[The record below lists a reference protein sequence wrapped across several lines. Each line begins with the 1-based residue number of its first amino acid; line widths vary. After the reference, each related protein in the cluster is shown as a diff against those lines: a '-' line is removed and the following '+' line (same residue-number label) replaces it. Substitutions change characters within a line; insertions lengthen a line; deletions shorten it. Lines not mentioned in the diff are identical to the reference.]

1 MVGLGLLEPIGIIE
15 GKIQARVA
23 KFLSLKDALM
33 RLARNPSLT
42 VQSEAKELLDRQYAL
57 EKDLQTTLNT
67 INIIKSGA
75 YSITDIATAG
85 GFAYEMENHINAVQK
100 LQDKMKGAMTSSI
113 LPTGIGSTPII
124 LGALAIGALLILRR

>member
-23 KFLSLKDALM
+23 KFLSMKDALM
-33 RLARNPSLT
+33 RLARSTSLT

-67 INIIKSGA
+67 INVIKSGA
-75 YSITDIATAG
+75 YSITDIVTAG
-85 GFAYEMENHINAVQK
+85 NFAYEMENHINAVHK
-100 LQDKMKGAMTSSI
+100 LQDKTKGTVTPSI
-113 LPTGIGSTPII
+113 LSTGIGSTPII
-124 LGALAIGALLILRR
+124 LGALAIGAILVLRR